1 MIAIKSKGAK
11 LINIKNKNQ
20 YELYLLLFN
29 NNNLPI
35 QIINIDFI
43 NKRFIYNNKQL
54 SYLNEQLNFEGYN
67 I

>member
-1 MIAIKSKGAK
+1 M
-11 LINIKNKNQ
+11 LNIKNKNQ

-35 QIINIDFI
+35 QIINMDFI

-54 SYLNEQLNFEGYN
+54 SYLNEQLNYEGY
-67 I
+67 II

>member
-1 MIAIKSKGAK
+1 MIKSKEKK

-35 QIINIDFI
+35 QFINMNFI